1 MDQSAFDFQTARTA
15 RDAGMQQAIQH
26 AEELHPKWGDQ
37 AYDFLCEFAKRHAS
51 FISEDVSDAT
61 KLDPAFPQPPT
72 DRAWGSIYRRAAKD
86 RLIVQDGL
94 GRSRRRHASICPRWR
109 SCIAVGVAA

>member
-1 MDQSAFDFQTARTA
+1 MNQIALDFETARA
-15 RDAGMQQAIQH
+15 QRDAGMSQAVQH
-26 AEELHPKWGDQ
+26 AEDVCPKWGDR
-37 AYDFLCEFAKRHAS
+37 AYEFLCDFAKRHTS

-61 KLDPAFPQPPT
+61 KLDPSFPQPPT

-86 RLIVQDGL
+86 RLIVQEGL

-109 SCIAVGVAA
+109 SCIATNAAA